1 MIMGAICKGIR
12 RYRESQAP
20 QGNSVVAD
28 RSPLKGG
35 GGVPGYSDGSNPSK
49 VISWTWH
56 YKKHFFPNFKA
67 LSWFLVKNVIQH
79 WIISIHDSD
88 EDHYHSEQITL
99 CGVIKTAIIIPRN
112 TTGKGLF
119 TSQTQLADFSSNVE
133 VIDIYTCTYE
143 HINNVYI
150 KVSQIRYNQISSEW
164 F

>member
-1 MIMGAICKGIR
+1 MIMGAICTGIR

-28 RSPLKGG
+28 RSPLRG
-35 GGVPGYSDGSNPSK
+35 GGVPGYSDGSNPSE
-49 VISWTWH
+49 VISWTWL
-56 YKKHFFPNFKA
+56 YKKNFFPNFKA

-119 TSQTQLADFSSNVE
+119 TSQTQLADFRSNVE

-143 HINNVYI
+143 HIYNVYI

>member
-28 RSPLKGG
+28 RSPLRGG
-35 GGVPGYSDGSNPSK
+35 YQDILMDPSK

-119 TSQTQLADFSSNVE
+119 TSRTQLADFSSNVE

>member
-1 MIMGAICKGIR
+1 MIMGAICTGSR

-20 QGNSVVAD
+20 QGNSVTAFFFW
-28 RSPLKGG
+28 G
-35 GGVPGYSDGSNPSK
+35 GGVTRIFWWVKTIKSYIMNLTLRK
-49 VISWTWH
+49 Q
-56 YKKHFFPNFKA
+56 FFPNFKA

>member
-1 MIMGAICKGIR
+1 MIMGAICTGSR

-28 RSPLKGG
+28 RSPLRGG
-35 GGVPGYSDGSNPSK
+35 GGVPGYTDGSNPS
-49 VISWTWH
+49 
-56 YKKHFFPNFKA
+56 NFKA

-133 VIDIYTCTYE
+133 VINIYTCTYE
-143 HINNVYI
+143 HIYNVYI